1 MQNYSSSGK
10 TFYDRWGWLVLLI
23 SLACVPFAYYGAGQ
37 AVQSNVNKVEDWLP
51 KSYRETDELARFRK
65 NFPSDQF
72 IIVSWEGCQLGQ
84 DPSDPEQDDPRI
96 AKLIGLITPEHVDPA
111 DIDAVEAKK
120 YFKAAQSGRS
130 FLDQLTQGQHALGA
144 EEAVERLKGAV
155 LGPNGRQTCV
165 IVSLDPTTSGKLKP
179 VLGKGQVRIFRPN
192 IPPGVLR
199 RVIERAGIPDAD
211 LHLGGPPVDNVS
223 IDEEGE
229 RTLVRLAGF
238 SGILGLFLAWWSLR
252 SIVLTWIVFLCS
264 VTSAAAAL
272 GMIWATG
279 ETVDAIVLSM
289 PSLVYVLAISG
300 AVHFINYYRDAVHE
314 GGLKGATERA
324 VVHALKPAILCS
336 LTTAFGLLSLCSSEL
351 VPIRKFGFYSAS
363 GVMILNLVLFLI
375 LPAALHLI
383 GYAKRWEL
391 SPEESLAKSASK
403 GLIQSQPG
411 VNESFSERFW
421 GAFSG
426 FIVRNHVVVA
436 VASFVFCGAVGLG
449 LLRIR
454 TSIDLLEL
462 FDSQARILKDYRW
475 LEDHLGKLV
484 PMEIVLEFDQGSL
497 AANTPSA
504 NTSSGTASPEEVAP
518 EEIGKLNFLERMETT
533 LRVQEAIQ
541 KRFGE
546 DSLGWVGRSLSAA
559 TFAPSLP
566 TNGSSTKK
574 MIERSVYNSTLES
587 KREDFMKSGF
597 LRVDPETGN
606 ELWRISLRVAAF
618 AGVDYGQFVHE
629 LHDVVKPVLQA
640 QSDRVQ
646 ILRRLSAWSGD
657 TKFVGKKVILWDPEI
672 PDGESGQA
680 ISAGK
685 ARADEISNLL
695 KNARLKVARASIDS
709 KAMPLVQLQELED
722 YDAIVLAGAFS
733 NNEVRTLE
741 TALSKIIDLESPDPL
756 QPKHWVSSVFTG
768 VVPIVYKAQRALLTS
783 LMESTLWSFLTI
795 TPLMIFV
802 SRSFRAGMVAM
813 IPNIVPVI
821 FIFGLMGWMGIA
833 IDIGSM
839 MTASIALGVAVDDTI
854 HFLSWF
860 RVNVTQ
866 LRDRRAAI
874 IASYRQCGTP
884 TLQAACISGLGL
896 SVFAFSTFTPTQR
909 FGWLMLTI
917 LIAGV
922 IAELV
927 LLPAILAGPLGS
939 VFDPKPTKHS
949 RWSRFFLIFR
959 HKVRRRFD
967 TKHESAQPGNEAD
980 FQNAA

>member
-1 MQNYSSSGK
+1 
-10 TFYDRWGWLVLLI
+10 
-23 SLACVPFAYYGAGQ
+23 
-37 AVQSNVNKVEDWLP
+37 
-51 KSYRETDELARFRK
+51 
-65 NFPSDQF
+65 
-72 IIVSWEGCQLGQ
+72 
-84 DPSDPEQDDPRI
+84 
-96 AKLIGLITPEHVDPA
+96 
-111 DIDAVEAKK
+111 
-120 YFKAAQSGRS
+120 
-130 FLDQLTQGQHALGA
+130 
-144 EEAVERLKGAV
+144 
-155 LGPNGRQTCV
+155 
-165 IVSLDPTTSGKLKP
+165 
-179 VLGKGQVRIFRPN
+179 
-192 IPPGVLR
+192 
-199 RVIERAGIPDAD
+199 
-211 LHLGGPPVDNVS
+211 
-223 IDEEGE
+223 
-229 RTLVRLAGF
+229 
-238 SGILGLFLAWWSLR
+238 
-252 SIVLTWIVFLCS
+252 
-264 VTSAAAAL
+264 
-272 GMIWATG
+272 
-279 ETVDAIVLSM
+279 
-289 PSLVYVLAISG
+289 
-300 AVHFINYYRDAVHE
+300 
-314 GGLKGATERA
+314 
-324 VVHALKPAILCS
+324 
-336 LTTAFGLLSLCSSEL
+336 
-351 VPIRKFGFYSAS
+351 
-363 GVMILNLVLFLI
+363 
-375 LPAALHLI
+375 
-383 GYAKRWEL
+383 
-391 SPEESLAKSASK
+391 
-403 GLIQSQPG
+403 
-411 VNESFSERFW
+411 
-421 GAFSG
+421 
-426 FIVRNHVVVA
+426 
-436 VASFVFCGAVGLG
+436 
-449 LLRIR
+449 
-454 TSIDLLEL
+454 
-462 FDSQARILKDYRW
+462 
-475 LEDHLGKLV
+475 
-484 PMEIVLEFDQGSL
+484 MEIVLEFDQGSL
-497 AANTPSA
+497 AANTSSA
-504 NTSSGTASPEEVAP
+504 NSSSGGASSEEVAP
-518 EEIGKLNFLERMETT
+518 EEIGKLSFLERMETT

-597 LRVDPETGN
+597 LRVDQETGN

-680 ISAGK
+680 FSAGK

-756 QPKHWVSSVFTG
+756 QPKQWVSSVFTG

-813 IPNIVPVI
+813 IPNIVPVV

-866 LRDRRAAI
+866 LGDRRAAI

-939 VFDPKPTKHS
+939 VFDPKPAKHS
-949 RWSRFFLIFR
+949 RWSRFFMIFR